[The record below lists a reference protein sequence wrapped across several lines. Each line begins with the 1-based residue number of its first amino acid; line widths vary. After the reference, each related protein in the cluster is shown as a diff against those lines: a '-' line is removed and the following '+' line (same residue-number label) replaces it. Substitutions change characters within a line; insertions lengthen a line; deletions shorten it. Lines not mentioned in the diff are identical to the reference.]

1 MVSSTLLD
9 QEVQE
14 ELNRADTDMNQIEP
28 GDKKDLESGSLVHVK
43 YTCEMYTDSVKEALT
58 KERDSGQV
66 DLIRYDN
73 EEASISCSGFSGEGA
88 KVEDIDSGIN
98 GLGQEKNSPS
108 SSALHIGV
116 RDAVLW
122 EGIADA
128 KQKFETACCH
138 IEGTLIE

>member
-14 ELNRADTDMNQIEP
+14 EVNRADTDMNQIEP
-28 GDKKDLESGSLVHVK
+28 GNEKDLESGSLVHVK
-43 YTCEMYTDSVKEALT
+43 YTCEMYTDSVNEALT

-66 DLIRYDN
+66 DL
-73 EEASISCSGFSGEGA
+73 SGEGA

-98 GLGQEKNSPS
+98 GLGQERNSPS

-116 RDAVLW
+116 PDAVLW

-128 KQKFETACCH
+128 KQKLETARCH
-138 IEGTLIE
+138 SSMGPRWKGREM